1 MYVSASLILYCCV
14 AHCEQLHSTPLTLI
28 SRPVPHRNV
37 CAHLCPLTLMSRPV
51 PHRNVCAFLCPDAD
65 IDDYYDEDGTTCD
78 VTPKVDPQV
87 RLEAEVKC
95 TQAHYVW
102 KAEWIAQ
109 EKRDNELRQAA
120 EMEEEAR
127 RAEIEKRRIQITGER
142 ELSEREQLQ
151 LSREDR
157 TILLRKQEKF
167 REAEEEELRIANKKK
182 RRIKDEPEAE
192 SDEDDELRKINCNE
206 DAPAT
211 RTRSKKKRRRNSDH
225 AKRN

>member
-1 MYVSASLILYCCV
+1 
-14 AHCEQLHSTPLTLI
+14 
-28 SRPVPHRNV
+28 
-37 CAHLCPLTLMSRPV
+37 MSRPV

-65 IDDYYDEDGTTCD
+65 IDDYYGEDGTTCD

-87 RLEAEVKC
+87 RLEAEAKC

-109 EKRDNELRQAA
+109 EKRDNELRLAS
-120 EMEEEAR
+120 EMEETAR
-127 RAEIEKRRIQITGER
+127 RADIEKKRIQITGER

-157 TILLRKQEKF
+157 TILLRKQETF
-167 REAEEEELRIANKKK
+167 REAEELRIAKELRIANKNKNK
-182 RRIKDEPEAE
+182 RRIQGEPEAD
-192 SDEDDELRKINCNE
+192 SDEDDELRKINE

-211 RTRSKKKRRRNSDH
+211 RTRFKKKRKRTPDH
-225 AKRN
+225 PQPHFATLFSSRLRCLTQNHPPYYADGIPPQRQ